1 MTPPSPALIHVV
13 LADDHHL
20 VRSGIRSLLNGL
32 PDVRVIAE
40 AASGEEL
47 LAILEHV
54 HPDVVVTD
62 IAMPGIDGITA
73 ISTIRMHYPDLRIIV
88 LSMHQ
93 GADMIKRAVAAGA
106 SAYLRKD
113 ASDSELATA
122 LRTVAAAGS
131 YFSPP
136 IMKALMED
144 TQPAIEDELTLRQIQ
159 ILRLIADGRSSKEIG
174 AALGLSP
181 KTVDVHRARIMDRL
195 DLHDVASLTLYAVR
209 KGLLAP

>member
-1 MTPPSPALIHVV
+1 MTPSSPALIQVV

-20 VRSGIRSLLNGL
+20 VRSGIRSLLHRL
-32 PDVRVIAE
+32 QDVRVVAE
-40 AASGEEL
+40 AATGEEL
-47 LAILEHV
+47 LGILHQV
-54 HPDVVVTD
+54 QPDVVITD
-62 IAMPGIDGITA
+62 IAMPGMDGITA
-73 ISTIRMHYPDLRIIV
+73 ITTIKALYPQLRVIV

-93 GADMIKRAVAAGA
+93 GADVIKRAVAAGA
-106 SAYLRKD
+106 NAYLRKD
-113 ASDSELATA
+113 ASDAELAAA
-122 LRTVAAAGS
+122 LRSVAAAGS

-144 TQPAIEDELTLRQIQ
+144 PQPAAEDELTERQIQ
-159 ILRLIADGRSSKEIG
+159 ILKLIAAGRSSKEIG